1 MVLRTIFHVSIYL
14 ILYNN
19 QKVTE
24 EQLFRTFF
32 YYLELNMKI
41 IHETED
47 STGSDILSIVSILDL
62 DGISLYAYMYKPG
75 IKMFEVYFNLI

>member
-1 MVLRTIFHVSIYL
+1 
-14 ILYNN
+14 
-19 QKVTE
+19 
-24 EQLFRTFF
+24 
-32 YYLELNMKI
+32 MKI

-47 STGSDILSIVSILDL
+47 STGSNILSIVSILDL

>member
-1 MVLRTIFHVSIYL
+1 
-14 ILYNN
+14 
-19 QKVTE
+19 
-24 EQLFRTFF
+24 
-32 YYLELNMKI
+32 MKI

-75 IKMFEVYFNLI
+75 IKLFEVYFYLILFI